1 MTLIGREK
9 CILDFVKGKQEI
21 KDQEKLDC
29 KIQAAELLKTCN
41 FGEDYLSVAL
51 CHDLMG
57 KKDVSEE
64 VLLELVGTE
73 AFKAIKII
81 DARQDPNLGTKQ
93 YLEMV
98 KGNEIANAAM
108 TATLAC
114 TLNMA
119 VNATN
124 DVRDLLIFKSEK
136 YYLKFVEG
144 TPGYLF
150 VKEGY
155 DALKASNQI
164 NQPDLINQV
173 DQINQPIQ
181 LETV

>member
-9 CILDFVKGKQEI
+9 CVLDFVKGKQEI

-29 KIQAAELLKTCN
+29 KIQAAELLKACS
-41 FGEDYLSVAL
+41 FGGDYLSVTL

-57 KKDVSEE
+57 KKDVNEE

-73 AFKAIKII
+73 AFEAIKIM
-81 DARQDPNLGTKQ
+81 DARQDPNLGTGQ

-98 KGNEIANAAM
+98 KGNKLANAAM

-114 TLNMA
+114 MLNMA
-119 VNATN
+119 VNATKE
-124 DVRDLLIFKSEK
+124 DRDQLISEAEK

-155 DALKASNQI
+155 DALKASRN
-164 NQPDLINQV
+164 DFC
-173 DQINQPIQ
+173 
-181 LETV
+181 